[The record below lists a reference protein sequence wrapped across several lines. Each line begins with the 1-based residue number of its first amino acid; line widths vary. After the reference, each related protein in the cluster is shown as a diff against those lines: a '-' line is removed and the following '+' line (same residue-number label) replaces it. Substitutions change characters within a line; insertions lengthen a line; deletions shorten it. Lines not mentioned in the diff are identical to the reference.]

1 LTIGNVWEDARG
13 RKAREL
19 MEQYER
25 REPKA
30 LRLIHKILTG
40 AGISM
45 DALRADA
52 LTKQLDNIERIDR
65 LATIAENRRNA
76 SLREIDRHRAVLG
89 ETLRRSV
96 QEIEDA
102 EFKMIE
108 TTPAKGKKSGLT
120 SDHKIKANRANAR
133 ASTGPQTAPAE
144 LAPQETRFAT
154 YSAFRFAPMQR
165 YQRRRKRLRREI
177 AGPGC
182 QRGNPKSSHAEP
194 LKRRSIY
201 AVCVT
206 RGINSAATVRRLHLL
221 GQRRYVR

>member
-1 LTIGNVWEDARG
+1 LKWSLLRQRVREALRGFLNKDLEYDLYSDYVEDDLAEFLEGKLPEDHADSAQTMARKCARFETDDAVKKVKQLLADIGLTIGNVWEDARG

-108 TTPAKGKKSGLT
+108 TTPAKEKK
-120 SDHKIKANRANAR
+120 
-133 ASTGPQTAPAE
+133 
-144 LAPQETRFAT
+144 
-154 YSAFRFAPMQR
+154 
-165 YQRRRKRLRREI
+165 
-177 AGPGC
+177 
-182 QRGNPKSSHAEP
+182 
-194 LKRRSIY
+194 
-201 AVCVT
+201 
-206 RGINSAATVRRLHLL
+206 AA
-221 GQRRYVR
+221 